1 MYKHNLN
8 RKMKK
13 IFLLLTFVT
22 AISCAQEQKKSF
34 NLNDFDRIDLGSSF
48 VITVTQGNSYKVDVR
63 GREQDVKEIIAKVS
77 NGTLDL
83 HYPSNWSGWKNRKEV
98 YVSIT
103 MPKLTGAELSGAS
116 KSTVSGFSSDKLLID
131 VSGASSATFN
141 VDAKMLSLDC
151 SGASSL
157 KIIGT
162 GQSLN
167 AEASGASSI
176 NAYDFKVS
184 TANVDASGASDAK
197 LYVTNK
203 INAEA
208 SGASS
213 VRYKGGASV
222 RSNTSG
228 AGSVKSVN

>member
-1 MYKHNLN
+1 
-8 RKMKK
+8 MKK
-13 IFLLLTFVT
+13 LIILLTLMNVSVF
-22 AISCAQEQKKSF
+22 AQETKKSF
-34 NLNDFDRIDLGSSF
+34 NLNNFDKLDLGSSF
-48 VITVTQGNSYKVDVR
+48 IITVAQGNSYKVDVR
-63 GREQDVKEIIAKVS
+63 GREKDVNDIIGKVS

-83 HYPSNWSGWKNRKEV
+83 HYPSNWTGWKNHKEV
-98 YVSIT
+98 YITIT
-103 MPKLTGAELSGAS
+103 MPKLAAAQFSGAS
-116 KSTVSGFSSDKLLID
+116 KSTVSGFSSEKMSID

-141 VDAKMLSLDC
+141 VDAKDLSLDC

-157 KIIGT
+157 QIVGN
-162 GQSLN
+162 GQILN

-184 TANVDASGASDAK
+184 TADIDASGASNAK

-203 INAEA
+203 IMAEA

-222 RSNTSG
+222 KASTSG

>member
-1 MYKHNLN
+1 MYKHNRIRN
-8 RKMKK
+8 MKK
-13 IFLLLTFVT
+13 IFVLLTFIT
-22 AISCAQEQKKSF
+22 TISFAQEQKKSF
-34 NLNDFDRIDLGSSF
+34 NLKDFDKIDLGSSF

-83 HYPSNWSGWKNRKEV
+83 HYPSNWSGWRNRKEV
-98 YVSIT
+98 YVNIT
-103 MPKLTGAELSGAS
+103 MPKLTGAEFSGAS
-116 KSTVSGFSSDKLLID
+116 KSTVSGFSSEKLNID
-131 VSGASSATFN
+131 VSGASSAVFN
-141 VDAKMLSLDC
+141 VDAKNLSLDC

-157 KIIGT
+157 KIIGA

-167 AEASGASSI
+167 AEASGASSV

-184 TANVDASGASDAK
+184 TANIDASGASDAK
-197 LYVTNK
+197 LYVTSK

-222 RSNTSG
+222 KSNTSG

>member
-1 MYKHNLN
+1 MYKHNRIRN
-8 RKMKK
+8 MKK
-13 IFLLLTFVT
+13 IILLLSF
-22 AISCAQEQKKSF
+22 ISTISFAQEQKKIY
-34 NLNDFDRIDLGSSF
+34 NLKDFDKIDLGSSF

-103 MPKLTGAELSGAS
+103 MPQLAAAEFSGAS
-116 KSTVSGFSSDKLLID
+116 KSTVSGFSSEKLNID
-131 VSGASSATFN
+131 ISGASSATFN
-141 VDAKMLSLDC
+141 VDAKDLSLDC

-157 KIIGT
+157 KIIGA

-167 AEASGASSI
+167 AEASGASSV

-222 RSNTSG
+222 KSNTSG